1 MYNSGEIRI
10 IMQKNNIDNIV
21 LEQDQWM
28 FEKVAAASFKI
39 QEEVGKMEFSF
50 EGPPHTAREITQY

>member
-1 MYNSGEIRI
+1 
-10 IMQKNNIDNIV
+10 MQKNNIDNIV

-28 FEKVAAASFKI
+28 FEKVAAASFKT